1 MEMIL
6 MSYQLED
13 SLDDLFERGWYI
25 YILDGNIRSAF
36 PSFDYLEQKYDAA
49 RPFAALP
56 MIRSNVEYRTLT
68 PEERE
73 RFIEKLKML

>member
-1 MEMIL
+1 
-6 MSYQLED
+6 MSYQPD
-13 SLDDLFERGWYI
+13 DILDDFFDRGEYNI
-25 YILDGNIRSAF
+25 CILDGNIRSELHLY
-36 PSFDYLEQKYDAA
+36 DYLEQKYDAA

>member
-1 MEMIL
+1 
-6 MSYQLED
+6 MSYQLDD

-49 RPFAALP
+49 RP

-73 RFIEKLKML
+73 RFIEILKKLE